1 MIIGSAFFAIELLAY
16 VLAVTDKKLP
26 TRIQVIKVDEKSN
39 PLAGVQLQILDS
51 SGNII
56 IPTWTTDGKPYE
68 ITGKLEVGK
77 TYKLHEVKALKEYN
91 LSKDVSFTV
100 KDTTEV
106 QTVRMINR
114 KKTGQVVIKKL
125 DGDGKALVGAQWKIF
140 DSNNNA
146 VGFYRISEGLYTY
159 TSSGSN
165 LTLSSNTPS
174 LTAMNLP
181 LGEYYLIE
189 ETAPNGKMTHGRKI
203 PFTIAPD
210 STETLNRT
218 ITVKDNNII
227 IPNTGSNGRALCYA
241 VGLFSFIAALAAF
254 TYYKKRKTINHAPDK
269 GAFSI

>member
-39 PLAGVQLQILDS
+39 PLAGVQLQVLDS

-68 ITGKLEVGK
+68 ITGKLEVGQ
-77 TYKLHEVKALKEYN
+77 TYKLHEVKTLTEYT

-125 DGDGKALVGAQWKIF
+125 DGDGKALVGAQWKIL
-140 DSNNNA
+140 
-146 VGFYRISEGLYTY
+146 IPT
-159 TSSGSN
+159 TM
-165 LTLSSNTPS
+165 LS
-174 LTAMNLP
+174 
-181 LGEYYLIE
+181 
-189 ETAPNGKMTHGRKI
+189 
-203 PFTIAPD
+203 D
-210 STETLNRT
+210 STAYQRGCTPT
-218 ITVKDNNII
+218 
-227 IPNTGSNGRALCYA
+227 PRAA
-241 VGLFSFIAALAAF
+241 RI
-254 TYYKKRKTINHAPDK
+254 
-269 GAFSI
+269 